1 MALAVK
7 AARRC
12 PWMKRRGIS
21 NASSGGGR
29 ARSSARL
36 LLNQSERR
44 PGGSSVIEQ
53 DVDEHARRATVSDR
67 QHLKCLVTEAK
78 VYREQ
83 GLLAQSREKYL
94 EALEI
99 LGRMEGDPGR
109 ETLRTALGKA
119 LEDVEQELE
128 GVDQGDVVPE
138 LSQEM
143 KGLIRKL
150 FSFSEDRAIADY
162 KGAVALARFGQYGEA
177 LEEFNRL
184 MDRGTMAAVAAKNI
198 LTCHLAFAS
207 PDVAISQYERW
218 ISGTQLRRE
227 ELEDIRLFL
236 EKILDEEGVDT
247 RLPRFED
254 LLQKRES
261 CGCMDEDEL
270 PVTGVRIP
278 RGGGVSRANPH
289 EFDVFLHLGRIVSI
303 HIPPDRRNV
312 LGEYQ
317 LGSRING
324 MKLFSTMAVFEGNG
338 LVIGKKRIE
347 SGPREGHYALD
358 IHVEAV

>member
-1 MALAVK
+1 M
-7 AARRC
+7 
-12 PWMKRRGIS
+12 
-21 NASSGGGR
+21 
-29 ARSSARL
+29 
-36 LLNQSERR
+36 
-44 PGGSSVIEQ
+44 
-53 DVDEHARRATVSDR
+53 SDR

-94 EALEI
+94 EALEAV
-99 LGRMEGDPGR
+99 GEEEESDRAR
-109 ETLRTALGKA
+109 ETLRTALRKA
-119 LEDVEQELE
+119 VENVEQEIE
-128 GVDQGDVVPE
+128 SVETGDSAPQ
-138 LSQEM
+138 LSREM

-150 FSFSEDRAIADY
+150 FSFSGDRSIADY

-184 MDRGTMAAVAAKNI
+184 LDRGTMAAVAAKNI

-218 ISGTQLRRE
+218 TSGTQLRRE

-236 EKILDEEGVDT
+236 EKILEEEGVNT
-247 RLPRFED
+247 RLPRFDE
-254 LLQKRES
+254 LLRGRETF
-261 CGCMDEDEL
+261 GCEEEDEL
-270 PVTGVRIP
+270 PVTGVTIP
-278 RGGGVSRANPH
+278 QGMGASRENPL

-303 HIPPDRRNV
+303 HVPPHRKEI
-312 LGEYQ
+312 LGEFQ

-324 MKLFSTMAVFEGNG
+324 MKLFSFMAVFEGNG
-338 LVIGKKRIE
+338 IVIGKKRIE